1 MRIDLTRLPALTV
14 LAFAAPALAV
24 LAIAAA
30 SQAPAAG
37 QTAPDS
43 NPAAPG
49 EFHGPALR
57 GTMVVAGERY
67 APGTRVALPLFG
79 LSVVVPEEWT
89 GLWPPGTD
97 VFLLGSETRAGLGG
111 ATAHGETTLA
121 ALAAALDE
129 AQDLGEGIVLE
140 PAAPPV
146 TEGAEVHARYTGGQ
160 GLVGLGR
167 AIRAPLGHAVTFF
180 FAGPASEE
188 SYYEGLLTALARSCE
203 FAPPDVSALVG
214 EWQALLAG
222 MKLEQLESY
231 SSYGGAGAG
240 GGTSRHAV
248 WHLCADGRFTSSYS
262 AHTAI
267 DAEAASGLGT
277 TAEERSGRWSVAVR
291 EGQAILVLAGSDGAE
306 TTHALASEGEK
317 TFLDGERVFRVPS
330 DACP

>member
-1 MRIDLTRLPALTV
+1 MRIDLPRLPALAV
-14 LAFAAPALAV
+14 LAFAAPALAA
-24 LAIAAA
+24 LATAAA
-30 SQAPAAG
+30 SQPPATS

-43 NPAAPG
+43 NPAAPS

-57 GTMVVAGERY
+57 GTVAVAGERY

-79 LSVVVPEEWT
+79 LSFVVPEEWT

-111 ATAHGETTLA
+111 AKAHGETTVA
-121 ALAAALDE
+121 ALAAALGE

-146 TEGAEVHARYTGGQ
+146 TEGAEVHARYTGQ
-160 GLVGLGR
+160 ELVGLGR
-167 AIRAPLGHAVTFF
+167 AIRTPLGHAVTFF

-188 SYYEGLLTALARSCE
+188 SYYEGLLTALAASTE
-203 FAPPDVSALVG
+203 FAPPDASALVG

-277 TAEERSGRWSVAVR
+277 TAEERSGRWSIAAR
-291 EGQAILVLAGSDGAE
+291 EGQAVLVLAGSDGAE
-306 TTHALASEGEK
+306 TTHALGYDGEK